1 MWPGRTVWTMRWARL
16 RQSRCTP
23 GVRGNAMASEQD
35 LTTHGR
41 ARLSFASEADIDEF
55 VAVLEQY
62 ERGELTP
69 DQWRAFRLVRGTYG
83 QRQAADAQMLRVKIP
98 QGVISSPQLRVL
110 ADIGE
115 RYSRKFGHIT
125 TRQNIQFHFVKLH
138 DVEPAMRMLEEVGVT
153 TREACGNSVRNITTC
168 PYAGTAADERFDVT
182 PYAEATTRF
191 LLRHRLSSPLPRKFK
206 IAFEGCPEDHTA
218 IAIND
223 LAFLAQVGPNGERRF
238 RVIAGGGT
246 AIMCKSAG
254 VVHEFID
261 TSEILRVCEA
271 MLRVFKARGDY
282 QHKQRNRMK
291 FMIKELGWDVWY
303 EEYLHALEDCRRD
316 GVAELTIEPPA
327 SEVIPTWG
335 RAAAPA
341 PNVIVSRV
349 TAGQPIG
356 PGVTPNIVPVF
367 LSSDEAY
374 QRWRATNVKPQKQF
388 GYVMATATVP
398 LGDLTSEQMRVL
410 AELADAYSDG
420 SVRVTPDQNL
430 VFRWVPV
437 GDLRELYRRLSASSL
452 GLAEAS
458 TVADVT
464 SCPGAESCRLA
475 VTQSRGLGRLLEDHL
490 RARPDL
496 IAAADG
502 AHIKISGCPN
512 GCGQHHIATI
522 GFQGSVRR
530 IEGRAVPQYFV
541 MVGGGTTSAG
551 ASFARTAAK
560 IPARRIPDA
569 LERLI
574 GLHQREK
581 KEGESAPEFFQRL
594 ELAQASRELADLQ
607 RFTAEDAVPLDFV
620 DLAEAAES
628 APEVMEGECA
638 T

>member
-1 MWPGRTVWTMRWARL
+1 
-16 RQSRCTP
+16 
-23 GVRGNAMASEQD
+23 MASEQE

-55 VAVLEQY
+55 VATLEKY
-62 ERGELTP
+62 ERGEITP

-83 QRQAADAQMLRVKIP
+83 QRQSTDSQMLRIKIP

-168 PYAGTAADERFDVT
+168 PYAGTAADEIFDVT
-182 PYAEATTRF
+182 PYGEAMTRF
-191 LLRHRLSSPLPRKFK
+191 LLRHRLSSTLPRKFK

-223 LAFLAQVGPNGERRF
+223 LAFHAKLGPNGERGF
-238 RVIAGGGT
+238 RVLAGGGT
-246 AIMCKSAG
+246 AIMCKSGG
-254 VVHEFID
+254 VIHDYID
-261 TSEILRVCEA
+261 ASRILQVAEA
-271 MLRVFKARGDY
+271 NLRIFKARGDY

-303 EEYLHALEDCRRD
+303 DEYLRTLSECDRD
-316 GVAELTIEPPA
+316 GVPLLTIDPPDA
-327 SEVIPTWG
+327 ETVPTWG
-335 RAAAPA
+335 RSAAPT

-349 TAGQPIG
+349 TAGQPNG
-356 PGVTPNIVPVF
+356 PGITPTIVPVF

-374 QRWRATNVKPQKQF
+374 QRWRATNVRPQKQF

-410 AELADAYSDG
+410 ADLADAYSDG
-420 SVRVTPDQNL
+420 SLRVTVDQNL
-430 VFRWVPV
+430 VFRWVAV
-437 GDLRELYRRLSASSL
+437 SDVRELYRRLAAASL

-490 RARPDL
+490 RGRPDL

-530 IEGRAVPQYFV
+530 VGGKAVPQYFV
-541 MVGGGTTSAG
+541 MVGGATTERG

-560 IPARRIPDA
+560 IPARRIPEA

-574 GLHQREK
+574 AFYQREK
-581 KEGESAPEFFQRL
+581 EEGESAPSFFQRMDIL
-594 ELAQASRELADLQ
+594 RVGGELLDLQ
-607 RFTAEDAVPLDFV
+607 HFTEADAVPIDFI
-620 DLAEAAES
+620 DLAETSEF
-628 APEVMEGECA
+628 APEVMDGECSA
-638 T
+638 